1 MNICSEHH
9 EIKRKIGRI
18 IVRILIKNC
27 KRYFSLT
34 KISVLYMFL
43 KHDPKLWSLRKVLP
57 NVSTV
62 FGIWMKARIKHTE
75 VFLVFFVWGFFVCFF
90 FYFWLFFVFLSD
102 AKLTFQSDCWLYIS
116 RYSIGLLPFV
126 SKGHVK
132 LEQISCTPRW
142 FRCERVSDL
151 CDMENDSMSSRFLCM
166 D

>member
-43 KHDPKLWSLRKVLP
+43 KHDPKLWSLRK
-57 NVSTV
+57 
-62 FGIWMKARIKHTE
+62 ARIKHTE
-75 VFLVFFVWGFFVCFF
+75 VFLVFFVWGVFFCLFFLFLIIFF
-90 FYFWLFFVFLSD
+90 FFLSD

-132 LEQISCTPRW
+132 LEKISCTPRW

-151 CDMENDSMSSRFLCM
+151 YDMENDSMSSRFLCM

>member
-75 VFLVFFVWGFFVCFF
+75 VFLVFFVWGV
-90 FYFWLFFVFLSD
+90 FFVFFLF
-102 AKLTFQSDCWLYIS
+102 LIIFFFCPMQSWHSSPIADFIS
-116 RYSIGLLPFV
+116 RDTPLV
-126 SKGHVK
+126 SS
-132 LEQISCTPRW
+132 LSCQKVTW
-142 FRCERVSDL
+142 
-151 CDMENDSMSSRFLCM
+151 N
-166 D
+166 

>member
-75 VFLVFFVWGFFVCFF
+75 VFLVFFVWGFFFCFF
-90 FYFWLFFVFLSD
+90 FIFDYYFFFVRCKVDIPVRL
-102 AKLTFQSDCWLYIS
+102 LTLYLAILHWSPPFRVKRS
-116 RYSIGLLPFV
+116 REIR
-126 SKGHVK
+126 
-132 LEQISCTPRW
+132 E
-142 FRCERVSDL
+142 D
-151 CDMENDSMSSRFLCM
+151 
-166 D
+166 